1 MGFQSE
7 IGEMI
12 ETIAEFYEHRVSDT
26 DSGIVV
32 SGDGIHLVFNQD
44 GEITYCI
51 LESAD
56 VNQIIDYEKWVEL
69 VRANDAGTPL
79 ANHAAFH
86 ASKRTL
92 RMIS

>member
-1 MGFQSE
+1 MSFHSE
-7 IGEMI
+7 TREMI
-12 ETIAEFYEHRVSDT
+12 ETIAEFYEHRVSET
-26 DSGIVV
+26 GSGIVV
-32 SGDGIHLVFNQD
+32 GGDGIHLVFNKD

-51 LESAD
+51 FEGND

-86 ASKRTL
+86 MSKRK
-92 RMIS
+92 R

>member
-1 MGFQSE
+1 MDFHSE
-7 IGEMI
+7 VREII
-12 ETIAEFYEHRVSDT
+12 ETIAEFYEHRVSGT

-32 SGDGIHLVFNQD
+32 SGDGIHLVFSED
-44 GEITYCI
+44 GKITYCI
-51 LESAD
+51 FEGAD

-86 ASKRTL
+86 VPKRTL
-92 RMIS
+92 A